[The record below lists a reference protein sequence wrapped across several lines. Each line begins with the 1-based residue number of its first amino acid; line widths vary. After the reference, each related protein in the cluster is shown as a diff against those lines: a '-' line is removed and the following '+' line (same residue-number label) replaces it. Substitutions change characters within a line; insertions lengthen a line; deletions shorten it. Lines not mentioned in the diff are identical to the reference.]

1 MNDFEKAYGSFPNV
15 TILAESSTSNLQK
28 YKPSIQISKQGS
40 LIEFY
45 MDAHIKNPL
54 DTNIDAALIIAKA
67 VMNISFTISE
77 NFYMY
82 GEINDLTVS
91 VVDFRPYFK
100 TSTLKETL
108 N

>member
-1 MNDFEKAYGSFPNV
+1 
-15 TILAESSTSNLQK
+15 
-28 YKPSIQISKQGS
+28 
-40 LIEFY
+40 

-77 NFYMY
+77 NFYMF

-100 TSTLKETL
+100 TSTLRETL